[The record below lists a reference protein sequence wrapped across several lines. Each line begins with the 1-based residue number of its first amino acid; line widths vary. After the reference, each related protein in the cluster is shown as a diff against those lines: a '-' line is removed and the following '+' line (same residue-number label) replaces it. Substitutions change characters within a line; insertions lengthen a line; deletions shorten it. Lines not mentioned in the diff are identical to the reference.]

1 MESFVARRKS
11 IIIAFQAIFSWDAGG
26 ETLEDL
32 LQFSWV
38 DSKQNLD
45 ESDLSFSRIL
55 IAGTIE
61 NIEQIDELIKTH
73 LAKNWTFDRLNKV
86 TLAILRISIF
96 SIIHQKEISPSI
108 VIDEAID
115 LAKQFDS
122 DESFKFINA
131 MLDTIRKEQSAV

>member
-1 MESFVARRKS
+1 MARRKS
-11 IIIAFQAIFSWDAGG
+11 RIIAFQAIFSWDAGG

>member
-1 MESFVARRKS
+1 MARRKS
-11 IIIAFQAIFSWDAGG
+11 RIIAFQAIFSWDAGG

-131 MLDTIRKEQSAV
+131 MLDTIRKEQSVV

>member
-1 MESFVARRKS
+1 MARRKS
-11 IIIAFQAIFSWDAGG
+11 RIIAFQAIFSWDAGG

-96 SIIHQKEISPSI
+96 SIIHQKEISASI

>member
-1 MESFVARRKS
+1 MYEF
-11 IIIAFQAIFSWDAGG
+11 
-26 ETLEDL
+26 TEDC
-32 LQFSWV
+32 
-38 DSKQNLD
+38 
-45 ESDLSFSRIL
+45 L
-55 IAGTIE
+55 IH
-61 NIEQIDELIKTH
+61 IDEIDEKIKTH
-73 LAKNWTFDRLNKV
+73 LSGKWDFNRLNKV

>member
-1 MESFVARRKS
+1 MARRKS
-11 IIIAFQAIFSWDAGG
+11 RIIAFQAIFSWDAGG

-115 LAKQFDS
+115 LAKHFDS

>member
-1 MESFVARRKS
+1 MARRKS
-11 IIIAFQAIFSWDAGG
+11 RIIAFQAIFSWDAGG

-55 IAGTIE
+55 MAGTIE

>member
-1 MESFVARRKS
+1 MARRKS
-11 IIIAFQAIFSWDAGG
+11 RIIAFQAIFSWDAGG

-45 ESDLSFSRIL
+45 ESDLSFSRVL

>member
-1 MESFVARRKS
+1 MARRKS
-11 IIIAFQAIFSWDAGG
+11 RIIAFQAIFSWDAGG
-26 ETLEDL
+26 EPLEDL

-55 IAGTIE
+55 IAGTVE
-61 NIEQIDELIKTH
+61 NIEQIDGLIKSH
-73 LAKNWTFDRLNKV
+73 LAKNWNFDRLNKV
-86 TLAILRISIF
+86 TLAILRISIY
-96 SIIHQKEISPSI
+96 SIMYQKEISPSI

-122 DESFKFINA
+122 DDSFKFINA
-131 MLDTIRKEQSAV
+131 MLDTIRKEQIAG

>member
-1 MESFVARRKS
+1 MARRKS
-11 IIIAFQAIFSWDAGG
+11 RIIAFQAIFSWDEGG

-38 DSKQNLD
+38 DSKQILD

>member
-1 MESFVARRKS
+1 MARRKS
-11 IIIAFQAIFSWDAGG
+11 RLIAFQAIFSWDAGG

>member
-1 MESFVARRKS
+1 MARRKS
-11 IIIAFQAIFSWDAGG
+11 RIIAFQAIFSWDAGG

-86 TLAILRISIF
+86 TRAILRISIF

>member
-1 MESFVARRKS
+1 MARRKS
-11 IIIAFQAIFSWDAGG
+11 RIIAFQAIFSWDAGG

-73 LAKNWTFDRLNKV
+73 LEKNWTFDRLNKV

>member
-1 MESFVARRKS
+1 MARRKS
-11 IIIAFQAIFSWDAGG
+11 RIIAFQAIFSWDAGG

-115 LAKQFDS
+115 LSKHFDS

>member
-1 MESFVARRKS
+1 MARRKS
-11 IIIAFQAIFSWDAGG
+11 RIIAFQAIFSWDAGG
-26 ETLEDL
+26 ESLEDL

-55 IAGTIE
+55 VAGTIE

>member
-1 MESFVARRKS
+1 MARRKS
-11 IIIAFQAIFSWDAGG
+11 RIIAFQAIFSWDAGG

-96 SIIHQKEISPSI
+96 PIIHQKEISPSI

>member
-1 MESFVARRKS
+1 MARRKS
-11 IIIAFQAIFSWDAGG
+11 RIIAFQAIFSWDAGG
-26 ETLEDL
+26 ETLEHL

>member
-1 MESFVARRKS
+1 MARRKS
-11 IIIAFQAIFSWDAGG
+11 RIIAFQAIFSWDAGG

-96 SIIHQKEISPSI
+96 SIIQQKEISPSI

>member
-1 MESFVARRKS
+1 MARRKS
-11 IIIAFQAIFSWDAGG
+11 RIIAFQAIFSWDAGG

-86 TLAILRISIF
+86 TLAILRISIL

>member
-1 MESFVARRKS
+1 MARRKS
-11 IIIAFQAIFSWDAGG
+11 RIIAFQAIFSWDAGG

-122 DESFKFINA
+122 DESIKFINA